1 MTEKSPKSPTPE
13 NAKNSKKAAETEV
26 AWDASPAPGTRK
38 SFIFNGVEFAFRYC
52 PPGTFTMGSPFEE
65 TGSAFFDD
73 ETLHEVTLTR
83 GFWLAETPTTQAQ
96 FQAVCV
102 DNPSWF
108 SASGI
113 GASEVRGLETSDF
126 PVESVSWNGC
136 QDFLKLLNAFDLLP
150 PGWTFRLPTEAE
162 WERACRAGTQTAF
175 SFGTTIDLGK
185 ANFNG
190 VAVRNPTFDDPNLEG
205 TEVCVKWEA
214 EWRRA
219 EALRL
224 ERTSAVRSYP
234 PNALGLYDMHGNVA
248 EWVQDWYGPYPEGPQ
263 VDPTGPA
270 KGRRRV
276 LRGGSFMAGGD
287 WARSAYRGS
296 AQAKGDY
303 IDRGFRL
310 AVGPTVDSKRGAT
323 KKKSDAPPKKR
334 RSGPVPTPGSFLQSG
349 ETGGFRRWEERAKDN
364 FDGAWDDSPTP
375 GARKSFVFNGVEFAF
390 RYCPPGTF
398 GMGSLRQE
406 IEFLDLLS
414 RPPFNLDYERRFVA
428 TLTNGFWLAE
438 TPTTRAQYAALTSK
452 RTGKRAADAL
462 PVEAVAWDDAQA
474 FCAKLNDFNLLT
486 PGWTFR
492 LPTEAEWERACR
504 AGSTGR
510 RYVDF
515 PLDELAWTAA
525 NSGGRARPV
534 GGKLGNAWGLFDMLG
549 NVAEWTADVL
559 APYPR
564 GAATDPFCSTEPQDK
579 SRERLA
585 KVFGR
590 ITKRVLRGGSYLS
603 SPGQTRCAARKSK
616 EQHSGRGGF
625 RLVVG
630 RPLTQPP
637 QTPTE

>member
-1 MTEKSPKSPTPE
+1 
-13 NAKNSKKAAETEV
+13 
-26 AWDASPAPGTRK
+26 
-38 SFIFNGVEFAFRYC
+38 
-52 PPGTFTMGSPFEE
+52 MGSGMAARRSLALGANVG
-65 TGSAFFDD
+65 GSLVSA
-73 ETLHEVTLTR
+73 ERARALRHARERR
-83 GFWLAETPTTQAQ
+83 GMGSRLVRPVSGGPASRPDRPGERTA
-96 FQAVCV
+96 A
-102 DNPSWF
+102 S
-108 SASGI
+108 SARRLFYG
-113 GASEVRGLETSDF
+113 GRGL
-126 PVESVSWNGC
+126 G
-136 QDFLKLLNAFDLLP
+136 
-150 PGWTFRLPTEAE
+150 
-162 WERACRAGTQTAF
+162 
-175 SFGTTIDLGK
+175 
-185 ANFNG
+185 
-190 VAVRNPTFDDPNLEG
+190 
-205 TEVCVKWEA
+205 
-214 EWRRA
+214 
-219 EALRL
+219 ALRL
-224 ERTSAVRSYP
+224 SRLRAGERRLYRPGFSARGRP
-234 PNALGLYDMHGNVA
+234 DGRLETRRDQEKERRA
-248 EWVQDWYGPYPEGPQ
+248 PQ
-263 VDPTGPA
+263 KA
-270 KGRRRV
+270 
-276 LRGGSFMAGGD
+276 
-287 WARSAYRGS
+287 
-296 AQAKGDY
+296 
-303 IDRGFRL
+303 
-310 AVGPTVDSKRGAT
+310 AVGPTSAK
-323 KKKSDAPPKKR
+323 KKR

-438 TPTTRAQYAALTSK
+438 TPTTRAQYAALTTQ

-474 FCAKLNDFNLLT
+474 FCAKFNDFNLLPT
-486 PGWTFR
+486 GWTFR
-492 LPTEAEWERACR
+492 LPTETEWERACR